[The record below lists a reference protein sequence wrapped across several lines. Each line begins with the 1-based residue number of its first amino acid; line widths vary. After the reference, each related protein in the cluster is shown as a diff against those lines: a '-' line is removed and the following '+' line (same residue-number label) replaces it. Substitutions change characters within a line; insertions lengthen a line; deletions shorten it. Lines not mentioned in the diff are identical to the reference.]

1 MTVARL
7 DSSRLFAP
15 YLAGLRFSPRD
26 RQAAAKATV
35 AAVVGVT
42 AFIVLLDGLLF
53 RRWLPADYVNFY
65 AGPLLPRMARMCAS
79 AALEEVEFRL
89 LLMTGLVMAMSRLK
103 RPLPPA
109 AFVAAILI
117 SQFANV
123 GGLVL
128 AYPLYASLRFWAV
141 GSVWGYLYWRHG
153 WLAALIGHAS
163 CHLLLDPLLAF
174 VLIHG

>member
-35 AAVVGVT
+35 AAVIGVT
-42 AFIVLLDGLLF
+42 AFILILDGLVL
-53 RRWLPADYVNFY
+53 RLWLPADYVGFY
-65 AGPLLPRMARMCAS
+65 TGPLLPRTAKMCVS

-89 LLMTGLVMAMSRLK
+89 FLMTGLLVAMSWVR

-109 AFVAAILI
+109 AFIAAILI
-117 SQFANV
+117 SQFVNV

-141 GSVWGYLYWRHG
+141 GSVWGYLYWRQG
-153 WLAALIGHAS
+153 WLAALLGHAS

-174 VLIHG
+174 VLVHG